1 MLHYTTEIDFGGVII
16 RDPVTTV
23 TNLGIFAFGLGCYR
37 RLTREDLEYPNKNWN
52 YFFLLVGIASL
63 IGVAV
68 HGFSKYIQEP
78 VHFYVW
84 WIMGVVQGA
93 GMSLAQFGVGSNVF
107 AKHKSL
113 IGIIS
118 IIQFVLFAGGLL
130 ITGKFGIAT
139 IHIALCLVPI
149 MIYYIFHGAK
159 GKKAEMLVA
168 AGIIV
173 SVMTAVVHTFKLSF
187 GQWFNHNDISHVLII
202 ISLVLMYRG
211 VKAGLYVR
219 SAFIS
224 PA

>member
-1 MLHYTTEIDFGGVII
+1 MLHYTTEIDLAGIII

-23 TNLGIFAFGLGCYR
+23 TNLAIFAFGLGCYR

-52 YFFLLVGIASL
+52 YFFFLVGIASL

-68 HGFSKYIQEP
+68 HGFSKYFPERI
-78 VHFYVW
+78 HYYLW
-84 WIMGVVQGA
+84 WAMGIVQGA
-93 GMSLAQFGVGSNVF
+93 GMSLAQFGVGSNIF
-107 AKHKSL
+107 SNRKTL
-113 IGIIS
+113 IGIS
-118 IIQFVLFAGGLL
+118 SVVQFVLFAAGLL

-139 IHIALCLVPI
+139 IHIALCLIPI
-149 MIYYIFHGAK
+149 MIYYIFHGSK

-173 SVMTAVVHTFKLSF
+173 SVLTGVVHTFKLSF

-219 SAFIS
+219 SGFIS